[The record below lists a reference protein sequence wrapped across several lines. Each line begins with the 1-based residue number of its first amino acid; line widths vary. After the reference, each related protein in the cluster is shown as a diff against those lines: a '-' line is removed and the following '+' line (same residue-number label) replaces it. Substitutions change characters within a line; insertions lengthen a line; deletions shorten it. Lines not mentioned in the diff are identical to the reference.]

1 MEQNPSGERVANNMA
16 EFFEHARGTGGGS
29 PLLPPDDVA
38 DEDTDG
44 DGFDDETEDV
54 NFIPSSV
61 PETMYANYVATKNC
75 EQFNHLWP

>member
-54 NFIPSSV
+54 NF
-61 PETMYANYVATKNC
+61 
-75 EQFNHLWP
+75 FN